1 MAVAAAEIIVIED
14 DFALRNLIYRF
25 LGQKN

>member
-1 MAVAAAEIIVIED
+1 MAVAAAEIIVVKD
-14 DFALRNLIYRF
+14 DFALRNLISPF